1 MTYYNLCR
9 STSLNGLF
17 LLVLALVTLCPLLS
31 ANAATKA
38 TAAPQTK
45 ADFLAQ
51 FAAVHTYDT
60 EAPRGPAPADLLGVF
75 DGKSASFPADFKG
88 KVLLVNFWAT
98 WCAPCVTELP
108 TLRALQ
114 ELRQGDGSGDRFTLI
129 TLSTDVDPKADKIRQ
144 LLEKSGFLK
153 DGPHYVLNPDDQTG
167 WGHYIGLAL
176 PTTFIIGVDGRMLY
190 KLTGPADWASPG
202 ALELIDGLIPAGD

>member
-9 STSLNGLF
+9 ITSLNGLF

-38 TAAPQTK
+38 TATPQTK

-60 EAPRGPAPADLLGVF
+60 EAPRGAAPADLVGVF
-75 DGKSASFPADFKG
+75 DGQSASFPADFKG
-88 KVLLVNFWAT
+88 RVLLVNFWAT

-108 TLRALQ
+108 TLQALQ
-114 ELRQGDGSGDRFTLI
+114 QARQGDHFTLM
-129 TLSTDVDPKADKIRQ
+129 TLSTDVNPKSDKIRQ
-144 LLEKSGFLK
+144 LLEKSGFSA

-176 PTTFIIGVDGRMLY
+176 PTTFIIGADGRVLY
-190 KLTGPADWASPG
+190 KLTGAADWASPG
-202 ALELIDGLIPAGD
+202 ALELIDGLIPTGD